1 MCLANMNKEGIST
14 HYHLQAR
21 VSTESCAW
29 DAGAAPATLVM
40 EIGIGLANG
49 EQWSSVSHPET
60 RMPAVRATVPS
71 LSAGAAGEWRAME
84 AHDPRYGDNG
94 QWNLRII

>member
-1 MCLANMNKEGIST
+1 
-14 HYHLQAR
+14 
-21 VSTESCAW
+21 VSTGKLCLGDS
-29 DAGAAPATLVM
+29 AAPATLVM

-49 EQWSSVSHPET
+49 EQWSSVSRQET

-71 LSAGAAGEWRAME
+71 PSTGAAGEWRAME
-84 AHDPRYGDNG
+84 AHDPRYVDYG

>member
-14 HYHLQAR
+14 HYHLLSL
-21 VSTESCAW
+21 VSTTICCLEKT
-29 DAGAAPATLVM
+29 APATLAM
-40 EIGIGLANG
+40 EIGMGLANG
-49 EQWSSVSHPET
+49 EQWSSVRHQET

-71 LSAGAAGEWRAME
+71 LSTGAAGEWRAME
-84 AHDPRYGDNG
+84 AHDPRYVDYG